1 MITLGNWATQAV
13 EKLEKEKKTVSGR
26 KEEAMAAAVMAT
38 LKDFCVQNEEFAQAI
53 VQGGSFGDC
62 MKAVAK
68 GVGNSISDI
77 DAYKKAVKFY
87 FPGAKVSMKLGI
99 DLIGAAV
106 GEKAADAVPSGGGL
120 ILDFR
125 SIL

>member
-13 EKLEKEKKTVSGR
+13 EKLDKEKKTVSGR
-26 KEEAMAAAVMAT
+26 KEEAMAVAVMAT

-99 DLIGAAV
+99 DLIGAAAD
-106 GEKAADAVPSGGGL
+106 EKAADKAPSGGGL
-120 ILDFR
+120 ILDFS